1 MVDSNKRRHEVAT
14 CGCKIM
20 GRCDAWRCN
29 AWRNIAHGSNRAR
42 PTRLRWLGPCW
53 DYGKEWA
60 TPPYRIG
67 YCGMWNELLP
77 WGTLGY
83 GSKRAETATCGIN
96 RAGRDAFQNST
107 GSRGILCRAIPC
119 KETMTCGIYRVG
131 RDTVQNHTGSRG
143 IPCHVGYNAVSDTKS
158 CGIPR
163 QPHVGAP
170 CRVGY
175 RANRTCRR

>member
-1 MVDSNKRRHEVAT
+1 MRLQDYGTLRRMALQRMAQH
-14 CGCKIM
+14 
-20 GRCDAWRCN
+20 RAWRQPST
-29 AWRNIAHGSNRAR
+29 ADAVAMVGTMLGLWEGVGY
-42 PTRLRWLGPCW
+42 PTVSH
-53 DYGKEWA
+53 
-60 TPPYRIG
+60 RIL
-67 YCGMWNELLP
+67 WHAERTTAV

-83 GSKRAETATCGIN
+83 GSMRAETATCGIN